1 MSVLVEN
8 RERSLTE
15 DARAVAWWV
24 LVGAG
29 SGAIA
34 GFLVGGVGGRL
45 AMLLLRLTSPDVVR
59 GVISDDGFEIGVVS
73 ARTLQLF
80 LAMTMLGAGAG
91 ITYAAVRGA
100 IPRRLRVPAWTLFTG
115 VAGGASIVHREG
127 VDFTLLEPAVLAV
140 ALFVALPALGG
151 LVAALLVERWARLDP
166 AEHRHLLLGLVVAA
180 LAGTFALLVG
190 VGVGAVALLLRRR
203 HRLGRVVADAA
214 RVVVPAGL
222 TAVIGLAA
230 VDLAGDVAAIL

>member
-1 MSVLVEN
+1 LAA
-8 RERSLTE
+8 
-15 DARAVAWWV
+15 DARGVAWWV

-29 SGAIA
+29 LGAIA

-45 AMLLLRLTSPDVVR
+45 AMLLLRLTSPDVVA

-80 LAMTMLGAGAG
+80 LAVTMLGAGAG

-100 IPRRLRVPAWTLFTG
+100 IPRRLRVPAWATFTG

-127 VDFTLLEPAVLAV
+127 VDFTLLEPAALAV
-140 ALFVALPALGG
+140 ALFVALPAVAG
-151 LVAALLVERWARLDP
+151 LVAALLVERWVDIEP
-166 AEHRHLLLGLVVAA
+166 AEHPRLRVCLAVVA
-180 LAGTFALLVG
+180 LAGTFALLFG
-190 VGVGAVALLLRRR
+190 VAVAVVALLLRRR
-203 HRLGRVVADAA
+203 RRLGHVVAGAA

-222 TAVIGLAA
+222 AASIGLAA
-230 VDLAGDVAAIL
+230 VDLAGDLAAIL

>member
-1 MSVLVEN
+1 MD
-8 RERSLTE
+8 

-45 AMLLLRLTSPDVVR
+45 AMLLLRLTSPDVVT
-59 GVISDDGFEIGVVS
+59 GVVSDDGFEIGVVS
-73 ARTLQLF
+73 TRTLQLF

-91 ITYAAVRGA
+91 ITYAAVRTA
-100 IPRRLRVPAWTLFTG
+100 IPRHLRVPAWTLFTG

-127 VDFTLLEPAVLAV
+127 VDFTLLEPAALAV

-151 LVAALLVERWARLDP
+151 LVAALLVERWVSLDP
-166 AEHRHLLLGLVVAA
+166 GAHPRLRVCLAAAA
-180 LAGTFALLVG
+180 LAGTFALVFG
-190 VGVGAVALLLRRR
+190 VTVGAVALLLRRR
-203 HRLGRVVADAA
+203 HRLGHLVAGAA

-222 TAVIGLAA
+222 TASIALAA